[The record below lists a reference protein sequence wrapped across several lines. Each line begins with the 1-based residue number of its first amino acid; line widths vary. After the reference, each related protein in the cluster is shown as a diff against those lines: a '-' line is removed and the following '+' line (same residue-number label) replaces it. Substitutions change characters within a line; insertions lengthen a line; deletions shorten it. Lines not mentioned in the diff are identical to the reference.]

1 MARLVSK
8 EGKTYL
14 EKKNLKNVFRLT
26 KSVRK
31 LNPVAGPQREIF
43 PGGTKID
50 AGPPKFGEV
59 QTNQKRSSLKFD
71 PIFCPKLGE
80 EQKKRSSLKFGP
92 IFCSKNWTRQPQFF
106 RAWVRCTPWTPS
118 RRPCPVVPELLAP
131 LPLIMAGVY
140 TQDLLCIVLLKSE
153 DLAQYK

>member
-1 MARLVSK
+1 M
-8 EGKTYL
+8 
-14 EKKNLKNVFRLT
+14 
-26 KSVRK
+26 RK

-80 EQKKRSSLKFGP
+80 EQKKKVF
-92 IFCSKNWTRQPQFF
+92 
-106 RAWVRCTPWTPS
+106 
-118 RRPCPVVPELLAP
+118 
-131 LPLIMAGVY
+131 
-140 TQDLLCIVLLKSE
+140 TQIWSHFLLKKLNATTSILPGLPRPGPGCDAPPE
-153 DLAQYK
+153 PPLVGPAQWYQSCLHRCH